1 MKGYKKIKMSDGNEI
16 EVFQP
21 KFIGTILLIVGVA
34 IVLAQ
39 TLLGLAIFRLGNQ
52 TSEATGRVI
61 SVIQEQ
67 EYHSESTH
75 SKGPSGWYIVYVPV
89 ISFEASDG
97 NVYTFKGPS
106 SYSPDVQVGQT
117 FDVQYNPDNPSDCDV
132 AKSFGEYLFACF
144 AFGLFVSTGIGC
156 IVFGIRSLV
165 FIKEPRLYRR
175 INKYSHGLHYR
186 RIDDEAEYNRII
198 NSVEYKTAMLDF

>member
-1 MKGYKKIKMSDGNEI
+1 MKGFKRFKMSNGDVI
-16 EVFQP
+16 KVFQP
-21 KFIGTILLIVGVA
+21 KFIGTILLIAGVV

-39 TLLGLAIFRLGNQ
+39 TLLGLAIFRIGNQ

-61 SVIQEQ
+61 SVTQEQ
-67 EYHSESTH
+67 EYRSESTH

-117 FDVQYNPDNPSDCDV
+117 FDVQYNPDSPSDCDV

-144 AFGLFVSTGIGC
+144 AFGLFVMTGIGC
-156 IVFGIRSLV
+156 IVFGIRFLV
-165 FIKEPRLYRR
+165 FVKKPRLYKRVYIR
-175 INKYSHGLHYR
+175 HYR
-186 RIDDEAEYNRII
+186 RVDDEKEYNRII
-198 NSVEYKTAMLDF
+198 NSVEYKTAMLDL

>member
-16 EVFQP
+16 EVFHP
-21 KFIGTILLIVGVA
+21 KFIGTILLIAGVV

-39 TLLGLAIFRLGNQ
+39 TLLGLAVFRLGNQ

-61 SVIQEQ
+61 SVTQEQ
-67 EYHSESTH
+67 EYRSESTH

-156 IVFGIRSLV
+156 IVFGIRFLV
-165 FIKEPRLYRR
+165 FIKEPCLYRR
-175 INKYSHGLHYR
+175 IYKHSHGLHHR
-186 RIDDEAEYNRII
+186 RIDDEKEYNRII